1 MNTWWYD
8 LMRKIIYDEGEYY
21 EHTLT
26 KVFQNILKHAPANSR
41 VVDIGGNIGWF
52 TLLSASMGHH
62 VDVFEPNT
70 VNVIR
75 QCQSMRLN
83 GWSNVHDDDIIH
95 RTIKQG
101 SINIRQYGVG
111 SNTTTLPLF
120 MGKNPGKATLVRDM
134 LPKRN
139 VKGDG
144 SYINIVTLDS
154 MAQDLGWFDPNRKAS
169 SISIL
174 KVDVEGFEPSVFAGA
189 KKLLRSGLIENI
201 LMEVSGQN
209 DNSENEKMLKLI
221 VDSGYYLHDVGG
233 PDGPTGKKVP
243 EVNDEDLPKIL
254 LASFVR
260 KQTMQANL
268 WWKWKGAK
276 PS

>member
-1 MNTWWYD
+1 LN
-8 LMRKIIYDEGEYY
+8 LVIYDDGEYY

-41 VVDIGGNIGWF
+41 VLDVGGNIGWF
-52 TLLSASMGHH
+52 TLLSAAMGHH

-83 GWSNVHDDDIIH
+83 RWSNVNDDDVIGR
-95 RTIKQG
+95 RTVKQG

-111 SNTTTLPLF
+111 SNTTTMPLF
-120 MGKNPGKATLVRDM
+120 IGKNPGKATLMRNM
-134 LPKRN
+134 LPKKHL
-139 VKGDG
+139 KGDG

-154 MAQDLGWFDPNRKAS
+154 MAHDLGWFGPNKAAN
-169 SISIL
+169 IIIL

-189 KKLLRSGLIENI
+189 KKLLKSGLIENI

-221 VDSGYYLHDVGG
+221 LDSGYYLHDVGG
-233 PDGPTGKKVP
+233 PEGPTGKKAPAVS
-243 EVNDEDLPKIL
+243 DENLPKIL
-254 LASFVR
+254 LSSFAR
-260 KQTMQANL
+260 QHTMQANL
-268 WWKWKGAK
+268 WWKWKGTKSA
-276 PS
+276 S